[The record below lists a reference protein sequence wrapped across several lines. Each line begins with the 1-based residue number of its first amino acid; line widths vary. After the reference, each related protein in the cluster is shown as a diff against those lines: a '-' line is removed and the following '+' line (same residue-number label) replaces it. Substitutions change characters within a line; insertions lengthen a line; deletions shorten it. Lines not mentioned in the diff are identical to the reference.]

1 MSRARQTEPVR
12 VVVVVVATSLVRSR
26 VFVCLSLWSE
36 SRAKLVGR
44 SVVMSSSSW
53 SFMEVLAPQIAVEYD
68 HDDDD
73 YKSNGFAFT
82 DIASED
88 NNHVHQIS

>member
-1 MSRARQTEPVR
+1 
-12 VVVVVVATSLVRSR
+12 
-26 VFVCLSLWSE
+26 
-36 SRAKLVGR
+36 
-44 SVVMSSSSW
+44 MSSSSW
-53 SFMEVLAPQIAVEYD
+53 SFMEVLAAQIAVEYD
-68 HDDDD
+68 HDDD

>member
-1 MSRARQTEPVR
+1 M
-12 VVVVVVATSLVRSR
+12 ATSLARSR

-36 SRAKLVGR
+36 SRARLVGR
-44 SVVMSSSSW
+44 NVVMSSSSW
-53 SFMEVLAPQIAVEYD
+53 SFMEVLAAQIAVEYD
-68 HDDDD
+68 HDDD